1 MGGTSEGGRGGFA
14 TGTCEIQL
22 QPSHTQSA
30 GRLGLAASPA
40 AERRDWGLKSRPEA
54 GTGPGLGLEYPAD
67 GQDLDLSPRLTAG
80 TGRPVGLK
88 SRGKAVFKALNR
100 VKLAQIRSGVL
111 GCERH

>member
-1 MGGTSEGGRGGFA
+1 MTKPSWQAADSETAPRAEGFR
-14 TGTCEIQL
+14 
-22 QPSHTQSA
+22 PSHTQSA

-111 GCERH
+111 GCEGH